1 MPLGIKLHTASHLK
15 ALPDWWLEINHTFI
29 VGSCSV
35 NQECIHNSKCPFT
48 NHLNT
53 LIKLSSNEDE
63 IDAIKQIINSRICG
77 GPLAE
82 TVCCDYKKGKT
93 FSVRFNDH
101 EVSGKISNCLDHL
114 TRLLELVI

>member
-1 MPLGIKLHTASHLK
+1 MSFDFLKLLEIKLHTAPHLK

-53 LIKLSSNEDE
+53 LIQFSSNEDE
-63 IDAIKQIINSRICG
+63 IDAIQQIINSRICG

-82 TVCCDYKKGKT
+82 TVCCDNKKGKT
-93 FSVRFNDH
+93 FIVRLDDQ
-101 EVSGKISNCLDHL
+101 EVSGKVSNWK
-114 TRLLELVI
+114 